1 MSCPRV
7 LAIAGLL
14 AFLAFPARD
23 AHATPEPVQP
33 RLYPVGGRF
42 SLAATVGI
50 SVFDTLTRTG
60 TLEVRAGWD
69 FNEWLGLDASVTGA
83 LAGHTALADRV
94 GQHLLQTPPVG
105 TVDDLSDLWELK
117 AMVLGGVRL
126 APVYGKFNLG
136 PDLPIRYQAYL
147 WLGGGAAWL
156 DRTSV
161 AICRNVT
168 SREEGTCGDW
178 FTESRVTPAVSAALG
193 FRIFTGVHGAVLL
206 ELRSIVWKDD
216 YLLGVDRA
224 AAEAGNVGGRRAPSP
239 GFTNTMLIQLGYAFI
254 F

>member
-1 MSCPRV
+1 
-7 LAIAGLL
+7 
-14 AFLAFPARD
+14 
-23 AHATPEPVQP
+23 
-33 RLYPVGGRF
+33 
-42 SLAATVGI
+42 
-50 SVFDTLTRTG
+50 
-60 TLEVRAGWD
+60 VRAGWD
-69 FNEWLGLDASVTGA
+69 FNEWLGLDASLTGA

-105 TVDDLSDLWELK
+105 TVDDLSDLWSSRPWCSP
-117 AMVLGGVRL
+117 ASVSRRCT
-126 APVYGKFNLG
+126 ASSTSARTCPFA
-136 PDLPIRYQAYL
+136 IQAYL

-168 SREEGTCGDW
+168 SREDGTCGDW
-178 FTESRVTPAVSAALG
+178 FTESRVAPAVSIALG

-216 YLLGVDRA
+216 YLLGVDRG

>member
-1 MSCPRV
+1 VSFIRV
-7 LAIAGLL
+7 LALAGLAALL
-14 AFLAFPARD
+14 APVRALAS
-23 AHATPEPVQP
+23 PEPPVQP

-69 FNEWLGLDASVTGA
+69 FSEWLALDASVTGA
-83 LAGHTALADRV
+83 LSGHTPLADRI
-94 GQHLLQTPPVG
+94 GQHLLQTPAVG
-105 TVDDLSDLWELK
+105 TVDDLSDLWQLK
-117 AMVLGGVRL
+117 AMVLAGVRL

-136 PDLPIRYQAYL
+136 ADLPIRFQAYL

-161 AICRNVT
+161 VICRNVT
-168 SREEGTCGDW
+168 SREQGTCGDW
-178 FTESRVTPAVSAALG
+178 FTESRVAPVASAALG
-193 FRIFTGVHGAVLL
+193 FRLFTGVHGAVVL
-206 ELRSIVWKDD
+206 ELRSLVWKDD

-224 AAEAGNVGGRRAPSP
+224 AAEAGNVTGQRAPSP
-239 GFTNTMLIQLGYAFI
+239 GFTNTMLVQLGYAFI

>member
-1 MSCPRV
+1 MSTIRV
-7 LAIAGLL
+7 LALAGLAAIL
-14 AFLAFPARD
+14 APAR
-23 AHATPEPVQP
+23 ALASSEPPVQP

-60 TLEVRAGWD
+60 TLELRAGWD
-69 FNEWLGLDASVTGA
+69 FSDWLGLDASVTGA
-83 LAGHTALADRV
+83 LSGHTALADRI

-105 TVDDLSDLWELK
+105 TVDDLSDLWQLK
-117 AMVLGGVRL
+117 AMVLAGVRL

-136 PDLPIRYQAYL
+136 ADFPIRFQGYI
-147 WLGGGAAWL
+147 WLGGGAGWL

-178 FTESRVTPAVSAALG
+178 FTESRVAPVASVALG
-193 FRIFTGVHGAVLL
+193 FRLFTGIHGAVLL
-206 ELRSIVWKDD
+206 ELRSVVWKDD

-224 AAEAGNVGGRRAPSP
+224 AAEVGNVNGQRAPSP